1 MFTLGEA
8 QSNCWQTSLVPM
20 SLGLPW
26 LLLGC
31 HHIAPLTALG
41 SFLSCKVD
49 FVWHQC
55 SHSFNPLIS
64 VFTLNLSLSLNKC
77 ISLLL
82 NDTQHIVPSCFPMN
96 STLSTELKRRILDY
110 KEMRESIGRAKIW
123 INTIDL
129 HSLKFYKLCLTVKIK
144 TLTLYNVVLSVCG
157 RNIYDK
163 Y

>member
-8 QSNCWQTSLVPM
+8 QSSCWQTSLVPM
-20 SLGLPW
+20 PLGLPL

-41 SFLSCKVD
+41 SFLCCKVH

-64 VFTLNLSLSLNKC
+64 VFTLNLSLSLNKR
-77 ISLLL
+77 ISLLG
-82 NDTQHIVPSCFPMN
+82 NDTQHIVPSCFPIH
-96 STLSTELKRRILDY
+96 STLLTELKGRILEY
-110 KEMRESIGRAKIW
+110 KEMRESIQRAKIW

-129 HSLKFYKLCLTVKIK
+129 PSLKFYKLCLTAKIK